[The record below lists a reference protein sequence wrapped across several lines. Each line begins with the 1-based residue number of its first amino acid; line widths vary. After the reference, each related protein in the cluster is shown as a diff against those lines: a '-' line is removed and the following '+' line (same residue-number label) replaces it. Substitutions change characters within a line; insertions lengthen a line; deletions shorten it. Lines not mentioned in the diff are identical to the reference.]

1 REHGQS
7 LNRSRSKRLNA
18 KLQDDFEDL
27 DVSRSLLSSPCGWCS
42 DLKGIMS
49 ALQQIREKA
58 DEDGR
63 KKKEE
68 SISRYLSL
76 LTCIISGYR
85 IFRRIKLNLAF
96 NPYVHLSRSV
106 STEVKSKIDELKSKL
121 DKERQNFAKAHL
133 QRVRRSLLKEEAA
146 KFEQIH
152 HKFMKEKADHLEG
165 LKVTVS
171 KFEENKE
178 RLYMRYEQLRKKE
191 KTMISDH
198 ERFCTKKLAQLEES
212 LKKKKRADK
221 TFSILRKTL
230 GSFLE
235 NEASDE
241 EFPHLMSERLTPLHL
256 TLKKK
261 RHDPCCLLFYVGRFK

>member
-1 REHGQS
+1 MLELILKERNSEREHGQS

-68 SISRYLSL
+68 SIS
-76 LTCIISGYR
+76 
-85 IFRRIKLNLAF
+85 
-96 NPYVHLSRSV
+96 SV

-133 QRVRRSLLKEEAA
+133 QRCESLLKEEAA